1 MRKGLG
7 QIETRILAYAQMKRT
22 RLIRGGEFTSQLK
35 LTAKQEREVLS
46 RMARSR
52 LIARIRPGLYLLP
65 PGLPLGNIWSP
76 SDALALGSLMEDKN
90 GRYQVCGPNAFNRY
104 GYDEQMPNRTYA
116 YNNRV
121 SGDRKIGTIALTL
134 IKVSDARLGDTEPID
149 MADGS
154 SLPIST
160 RARTLVDAVYDWAR
174 FNTLPRA
181 YEWIRQDLARRRIS
195 AAELVRVTIRYGNQG
210 TLRRMGALLE
220 SLDAPKPLL
229 TKLRSAIK
237 PSRSLIAFVPNRT
250 RKGMT
255 NPNWGVIMN
264 EGN

>member
-1 MRKGLG
+1 MKKRLG
-7 QIETRILAYAQMKRT
+7 QIESRILAYAQMRQT
-22 RLIRGGEFTSQLK
+22 RVIRSGEFTSQLK
-35 LTAKQEREVLS
+35 LTAKQEREVFS
-46 RMARSR
+46 RMARSQ
-52 LIARIRPGLYLLP
+52 LIARVRPGLYLLP

-76 SDALALGSLMEDKN
+76 SDALALAALMEDKK

-104 GYDEQMPNRTYA
+104 GFDEQMPNRTYA
-116 YNNRV
+116 YNNRI
-121 SGDRKIGTIALTL
+121 SGDRKIGITALTL
-134 IKVSDARLGDTEPID
+134 IKVSDARLGDSETID

-154 SLPIST
+154 SLSIST

-181 YEWIRQDLARRRIS
+181 YGWIRRDLARRRVS
-195 AAELVRVTIRYGNQG
+195 AAELARITIRYGNQG

-220 SLDAPKPLL
+220 SLETPKPLL
-229 TKLRSAIK
+229 TRLHSALK
-237 PSRSLIAFVPNRT
+237 PSRSLIALVPNRT

-255 NPNWGVIMN
+255 NPRWGVIMN